1 MMEYLRESLERIE
14 HTYPNSATIIAG
26 DFNKLDFKLCGRTFQ
41 LKPAIDFPTRGLN
54 TLDQIFSD
62 LLEYYAPPISLPPF
76 GLSDHIT
83 IIVKPAFRTKSNC
96 PNKITIK
103 SRDKRPSNIAAVSR
117 YLMEIPWPDLMTTTH
132 SSSKKLSILI
142 ELINYGLNTIMPGRS
157 IKVHKTDRLWMTV
170 QLKSLIARRQKALA
184 SGNESLFKL
193 LRNKVNRERKR
204 CRKIYYQNKVKEL
217 RDTKPRDWW
226 REIKELC
233 GNNKGRKSNIQ
244 SILNPDINYTG
255 KELSDKINEAFVS
268 VLEQYSPLS
277 AEFRV
282 NTDDDEPISVTEE
295 TVVKKLKEISI
306 SRSSGPDDLPNWVL
320 KEFAYVLAP
329 PITDILNSSFH
340 EQKVPFLWKMANVTP
355 LPKDSIISDFNKDLR
370 PISVTSTLSKIA
382 ESIIIERGLKSHIL
396 SFIDPCQFG
405 FLPGSSTTLALI
417 SMILHWLRDTD
428 ATSSTVRAILLDYR
442 KAFDLVD
449 HNLLMYKLKD
459 PGVKPTVIN
468 WIADF
473 LRNRTQKVKL
483 NNSCF
488 SDWLDIP
495 TGVPQGT
502 RLGPW
507 LFLIMIN
514 DLSLSANISSTY
526 LWKFADDT
534 TTSESIPPNGGSSLQ
549 ENLNHISEW
558 SRINS
563 FQIHPEKCKELIIS
577 FKKQPTQFDE
587 MEIEGQIIERVQSAK
602 ILGVTLR
609 DDLLWTDHVNII
621 TRKASKR
628 LYLLRQLKRAG
639 IDILDFVNIYCS
651 CIRSTLE
658 YACQV
663 FHSSLPKF
671 LSEEIERIQK
681 RAMRIIFPGIFYSSA
696 LAESGLLSLH
706 ERREFLSNKLF
717 NDIVISSKHRLK
729 SLLPPKSSCYTE
741 HLRTRRTFGLPE
753 IHTNRFRNSLI
764 MYYASKHSR

>member
-1 MMEYLRESLERIE
+1 
-14 HTYPNSATIIAG
+14 
-26 DFNKLDFKLCGRTFQ
+26 
-41 LKPAIDFPTRGLN
+41 
-54 TLDQIFSD
+54 
-62 LLEYYAPPISLPPF
+62 
-76 GLSDHIT
+76 
-83 IIVKPAFRTKSNC
+83 
-96 PNKITIK
+96 
-103 SRDKRPSNIAAVSR
+103 
-117 YLMEIPWPDLMTTTH
+117 
-132 SSSKKLSILI
+132 
-142 ELINYGLNTIMPGRS
+142 
-157 IKVHKTDRLWMTV
+157 
-170 QLKSLIARRQKALA
+170 
-184 SGNESLFKL
+184 
-193 LRNKVNRERKR
+193 
-204 CRKIYYQNKVKEL
+204 
-217 RDTKPRDWW
+217 
-226 REIKELC
+226 
-233 GNNKGRKSNIQ
+233 
-244 SILNPDINYTG
+244 
-255 KELSDKINEAFVS
+255 
-268 VLEQYSPLS
+268 
-277 AEFRV
+277 
-282 NTDDDEPISVTEE
+282 
-295 TVVKKLKEISI
+295 
-306 SRSSGPDDLPNWVL
+306 
-320 KEFAYVLAP
+320 
-329 PITDILNSSFH
+329 
-340 EQKVPFLWKMANVTP
+340 
-355 LPKDSIISDFNKDLR
+355 
-370 PISVTSTLSKIA
+370 
-382 ESIIIERGLKSHIL
+382 
-396 SFIDPCQFG
+396 
-405 FLPGSSTTLALI
+405 
-417 SMILHWLRDTD
+417 MIHHWLRDTD

-459 PGVKPTVIN
+459 LGVKPTVIN

-473 LRNRTQKVKL
+473 LRNRTQRVKL

-495 TGVPQGT
+495 AGVPQGT

-587 MEIEGQIIERVQSAK
+587 MEIEGQIIERVQSGK

-609 DDLLWTDHVNII
+609 DDRLWTDHVNII

-639 IDILDFVNIYCS
+639 IDILDLVNIYYS

-681 RAMRIIFPGIFYSSA
+681 RAMRIIFPGISYSSA

-717 NDIVISSKHRLK
+717 NDIVISSKHKLK

-741 HLRTRRTFGLPE
+741 HLRTRRTFELPE
-753 IHTNRFRNSLI
+753 IHTNRFRNSFI